1 MKRVILFLMGVL
13 MFGGMAFAQ
22 TLGETEVV
30 SEGTQLVIDL
40 GSFTG
45 IVALVSA
52 VVTQIAKLSDTVNAS
67 RLAKIGISCAVGMIV
82 CVLAWLLKIT
92 PLLDGYAWWGVLIY
106 GIAAGLSGCGFY
118 DVVKAIADL
127 FKPAKQE

>member
-13 MFGGMAFAQ
+13 MLGGMAFAQ

>member
-13 MFGGMAFAQ
+13 MLGGMAFAQ

-52 VVTQIAKLSDTVNAS
+52 VVTQIAKLSDAVNAS